1 MRLGVDFGTS
11 HTVAVVARPGARV
24 DALLFDSSP
33 LLPSAVYADTSGTLL
48 TGRDAERSA
57 RLDPSAFEPHPKRRI
72 DDGALLLGGRKVPVV
87 GAVEAVL
94 RRVGEE
100 AVRTAGQAPE
110 ATVLTHPA
118 GWGPQRRGLLL
129 DAATRAGLPAVTLVP
144 EPVAAAMY
152 FTTVLGHHVP
162 DGHAVVVYDFGG
174 GTFDISVVRRAG
186 AGWEVAAAQGL
197 DDVGGVD
204 LDAAIVGWAGA
215 QVAARDPAL
224 WARLE
229 SPAGPPDRRHRKALW
244 DDARSVKELLSR
256 ASSGGIAVPL
266 FDVDLHLTR
275 DEFETL
281 ARPWLD
287 RTVTLTTATLFT
299 SGVSAD
305 RLAGVFL
312 VGGGSRVPL
321 AETLL
326 HRALGVPPVVLE
338 QPELV
343 VALGSL
349 LPPAAGDAA
358 VVPPVLTPV
367 PAVPAPVFPPP
378 ATAAPVSP
386 APAPAPVSPAPAPIS
401 PAPISSAPVSP
412 TPVVPFAAATTAA
425 PVSPAA
431 AATTTVAPELLAGPH
446 PINQPEPL
454 PAPPAVAPGRSETK
468 ALLIAC
474 GAVLVLG
481 LAGVLFGSNGSR
493 PPLHSG
499 FFSPLMPKAVAILLG
514 MTLLLAVTGR
524 PSGPAH
530 RALGPALLA
539 TGGGVLAL
547 YLASSAVNEGPA
559 ISFADG
565 IRYRLTAADWYSTGL
580 SWTFTVVAALLL
592 IGAIVLLARLR
603 RAPDR
608 PAAGSRGWWIA
619 LWPAAGAAL
628 MLATISPMSYYHV
641 AFTGG
646 SDPNVAPLAGL
657 SYTGGALTW
666 WLAFTLGLALTLS
679 AWLLVG
685 AALRPWLARSRGAR
699 TTAMVT
705 IVVFGLFAVLTSFF
719 ERASYTTALRFFR
732 VYYWNDVIGLPVG
745 GTAISWV
752 ELLVAVAVIAGI
764 AVPSLVRSRRL

>member
-1 MRLGVDFGTS
+1 
-11 HTVAVVARPGARV
+11 
-24 DALLFDSSP
+24 
-33 LLPSAVYADTSGTLL
+33 
-48 TGRDAERSA
+48 
-57 RLDPSAFEPHPKRRI
+57 RI
-72 DDGALLLGGRKVPVV
+72 DEGALLLGGREVPVA

-100 AVRTAGQAPE
+100 AARTAGRAPE
-110 ATVLTHPA
+110 DTVLTHPA

-129 DAATRAGLPAVTLVP
+129 DAAGRAGLPAVTLVP

-204 LDAAIVGWAGA
+204 LDAAIVGWVGA
-215 QVAARDPAL
+215 QVATRDPAL

-275 DEFETL
+275 DEFEAL

-349 LPPAAGDAA
+349 LPPAAEDAA
-358 VVPPVLTPV
+358 VVPPVPV
-367 PAVPAPVFPPP
+367 LR
-378 ATAAPVSP
+378 S
-386 APAPAPVSPAPAPIS
+386 PAPAPVSPAPAPVS
-401 PAPISSAPVSP
+401 PAPAPVSPAPAPAAPVAPAPAPATVSPAPVSPAPTPAPVAPAPASAPVSPAPDSPAPVSSPPTQP
-412 TPVVPFAAATTAA
+412 TPVVPFAASTTAA
-425 PVSPAA
+425 PGSA
-431 AATTTVAPELLAGPH
+431 AATTTVPPELLAGPH
-446 PINQPEPL
+446 PINRPEPPP
-454 PAPPAVAPGRSETK
+454 PAPPAAAASRTETK

-481 LAGVLFGSNGSR
+481 LAGILFGDHPSR

-499 FFSPLMPKAVAILLG
+499 FFSPLVPKAVAILLG
-514 MTLLLAVTGR
+514 MTVLLAVTGR

-539 TGGGVLAL
+539 TAGGVLAL
-547 YLASSAVNEGPA
+547 YLVFSVGSERPA
-559 ISFADG
+559 FTFAG
-565 IRYRLTAADWYSTGL
+565 GTGYRLAAESSVYTTTL
-580 SWTFTVVAALLL
+580 SWLFTVVAGLLAA
-592 IGAIVLLARLR
+592 GGIVLLVRRR
-603 RAPDR
+603 RAADAPVG
-608 PAAGSRGWWIA
+608 GSRGWWIA

-628 MLATISPMSYYHV
+628 MLATMSPVSYYHRTLV
-641 AFTGG
+641 GG
-646 SDPNVAPLAGL
+646 RDPNVSPLAGIAY
-657 SYTGGALTW
+657 SDGALTW

-699 TTAMVT
+699 VTALVL
-705 IVVFGLFAVLTSFF
+705 VVVLGLFAVLSSFF
-719 ERASYTTALRFFR
+719 ERAYYATPLRFVR
-732 VYYWNDVIGLPVG
+732 EYYWNDVIGLPAG
-745 GTAISWV
+745 GAATSWV
-752 ELLVAVAVIAGI
+752 ELLVAVGVIGGI
-764 AVPSLVRSRRL
+764 AVPSLVRTRRL